1 LTILKL
7 LLEKNASVKVPEER
21 EEWRQIL
28 DEIASIVATPPVLDR
43 TRLRYDILTLIIA
56 SLIISVE

>member
-1 LTILKL
+1 MTILKL

-28 DEIASIVATPPVLDR
+28 DEIARIVANPPVLER
-43 TRLRYDILTLIIA
+43 TRLRHDILTLIIA